1 MASSNS
7 GKHARKVTLDAAVNN
22 AISKAVKARKVAAFT
37 VGAAGVLAGAAFA
50 FGVTPAMA
58 AEPGALT
65 SPAPAPV
72 TDISDAD
79 IDAVAD
85 AAALSDDD
93 DNNGAADGDS
103 AGDKDKQSVVNPED
117 DKSKNPATTDDNKG
131 KATAAKKRAKR
142 AAAEN
147 PQIATTGPNYGE
159 DREANP
165 EPSVSNQIN
174 ISEDTKNSV
183 PNMYAW
189 GSSNNTYIESGQS
202 NTVTFNFAKPTDG
215 YKISSIAIFP
225 AQNNDLSTDKGRNA
239 AEYYSGNAKLYKS
252 YSGKY
257 GFTANDDGSAKL
269 EMTPLF
275 RDGNLNSGSAYA
287 ANRCIYV
294 YGRKDGG
301 KEVLLYKTNIARA
314 ATLIPPKTAG
324 SIVLKYNEELTAQR
338 IQDKLKAA
346 LDAPTEAKDS
356 MSIREQIQAAST
368 SKGVGGRTG
377 ANGAFVQTPDTADKK
392 VIITDQRAYNQ
403 TEVSRFNTKTSRQ
416 GAAEATYTL
425 GAQRIKSYLVS
436 DLGYTSEVLPLT
448 VARYDTRIDK
458 PIVDDVDINKL
469 TDDQKADICKKLAQ
483 LNHVPQDKV
492 TFNDKGEAVINFDG
506 VDPNDAPKI
515 DLKDLV
521 LKKLKDGEY
530 KVPSDAENSKV
541 KAVIVANPLG
551 YSNAE
556 LKQIKKAIYE
566 ANKDNTQLGLSEKDY
581 ENQITLDWITGD
593 TTASGGNNTG
603 ISNGM
608 NENTITVTI
617 KTDKAYAQ
625 FKSNV
630 QKHELTRL
638 IDLRKDYTLSWD
650 ANNNKISGRTS
661 DEGLAW
667 MEDGKTLVYRY
678 DPDKGE
684 QINTKAV
691 LGLLKA
697 TVKSDVKADN
707 PQLRDNLL
715 GTEIDTVKREGVK
728 GQTTRSHRSYTIDDK
743 GEPIGVLNLVKLNGS
758 SYGGFAKPV
767 DNSNKKMGD
776 EQSSVNKFTFDT
788 ESKAVEVAG
797 KNGKSMLGRLFIEPY
812 SLYYYNYV
820 YGENKY
826 NLRNTPKGI
835 NVVFV
840 PQTNHKTKDLKES
853 IGEHKLADDK
863 KTPTDSK
870 YYNASDAKKKAYDD
884 ALKEANEALKLAG
897 TTEDSKLSEAL
908 KARIDNATI
917 NLNKARAELDG
928 PDTDKE
934 KLKASIDENGKAAEG
949 NNPATLTQATNQ
961 FKNVSDPDFKKADGS
976 DDTDR
981 NNAAKEAKK
990 AYDEALKAAEAARD
1004 DDNATQKAVDDAKAK
1019 LDAARAKLNEFS
1031 TNKDKLNAALAEH
1044 GHVYEYTNDTLN
1056 SLTVDQKLAKADP
1069 TYKNSSDSEREAY
1082 DNALEDAI
1090 RLSTDPNASQKEVN
1104 KAIDDLKKAKAVLD
1118 ANATDKA
1125 PLDAAVQKSFDNP
1138 KPGDESK
1145 QSVFYKNAKAMAG
1158 ANDAKALI
1166 AINNYDQALAK
1177 AKQVLADKN
1186 ATKKDVADAK
1196 KALEDAET
1204 ALHADMYA
1212 TDNKSLGEAL
1222 ADNFSGYLM
1231 PAYFNAFDKAQKDGA
1246 NSQAAKDF
1254 KAYNDAYHAAKELME
1269 KTKQQPS
1276 TVTQDEVDAVKD
1288 QLLKARRIIDTYATD
1303 TSKLSAAAFNDIAI
1317 KLSPAYQNLKALAE
1331 KQNPSEA
1338 EKDEVEA
1345 AKKAKDAYDKAAEK
1359 LHKALTNH
1367 LPKDQKNGQDIP
1379 DTNIPAKGG
1388 DLNDSKY
1395 LDNIQAH
1402 KNGEPLDR
1410 DVTKILQ
1417 EMNDAAKALD
1427 KFATKTDELIK
1438 SVNEDAT
1445 THQNPAF
1452 KNASHPD
1459 YKQADGTTANKT
1471 KNDAAQKAVDEYGDA
1486 LNAAKDLLKN
1496 PAATQAEVDA
1506 ALKTLNEKRTA
1517 LDAYKTDTAK
1527 LTASVGK
1534 HGKEK
1539 QGDVAA
1545 TEGTVTSD
1553 AYRNA
1558 SDPHFM
1564 KEEGGK
1570 LVPDTDR
1577 NKNAA
1582 EAKKAYDKALVEAQ
1596 ELLKKADSKS
1606 KTPLDAQPTQAE
1618 INDALKALDEART
1631 KLDDYK
1637 TNAEALKDEAAKSTA
1652 EGAAA
1657 TGTDFENT
1665 TEFKNA
1671 DAKKDGTND
1680 NEDVKAYK
1688 EALKKARDLVKAA
1701 TSTDPSTK
1709 NSERPTQQQI
1719 NDALDA
1725 LKSAKKQ
1732 ITDNYKTD
1740 AAALKGVKEFAAGDF
1755 KKTPEYKNAVA
1766 LKDDQNADAEK
1777 KSKAKTAVEALDEST
1792 NDSALKKAIDIL
1804 QAFDDNGK
1812 PKQEGPTVGR
1822 IPTQKEVDDALE
1834 TLQKAMGKVTNGYK
1848 TNADKLKN
1856 EVGDK
1861 DQDGKPVI
1869 PAFEASVPYKNA
1881 LAKAD
1886 AEEDKT
1892 SDTSATKKL
1901 EAYNEKLKAAQD
1913 LIAQVN
1919 STDPNADPDKKPTQ
1933 KQVDEALAALK
1944 KAKKDIDDAFA
1955 TNASDLKD
1963 EAAKSTADGATSVG
1977 DNDFENTPEFKNADA
1992 KKGDGGKSDNADV
2005 DAYKKALKKAR
2016 TLLEKFDADGKPKS
2030 GEKDIPTQQEV
2041 DEALKNL
2048 KEIKEKILANHKTS
2062 PVELQKEVDK
2072 SKDGNDDTNTDV
2084 FENTPAFKN
2093 AQDKGDDASKQ
2104 ALDDYKNKLK
2114 AAKDLLTAFDR
2125 TTGKPVTPLPQGVT
2139 QVPTQKELD
2148 DALKALQDAKKKLT
2162 DEYSTNKSDLSTE
2175 AGKDTAFTKSPEYV
2189 NAQAKGDD
2197 ASKQA
2202 LDEYKKAL
2210 DEANS
2215 VLGNENATQT
2225 EVDAALKKLE
2235 DAKKKLTDGYKTDS
2249 SKLKS
2254 EADADGDFTKSP
2266 EYLNAQSKGDDASK
2280 QDLEAYKKALEDANK
2295 VLGDANATQAQVDE
2309 ALKKLQDAK
2318 KKLTDSHKTD
2328 KAALQ
2333 TESDADGDFTKT
2345 PEYQNAVGSPE
2356 AEAYKKALDEANSVL
2371 KNPQATQ
2378 SQVDA
2383 ALKKLQDAKR
2393 VINDQYATQ
2402 KQALKDEVAK
2412 SKDGSDSESDGQGSG
2427 DSKFEDSLAYK
2438 NAAGTPELDEYKRA
2452 LENARRVL
2460 ADPHATR
2467 SAVLAA
2473 LSQLKE
2479 IKRIIIEKY
2488 SVDKSALRSAV
2499 DSDPWFRKST
2509 AYIVAESRDVD
2520 SYKQAFEEAK
2530 RVLDAVNTNQAQIDD
2545 ALQSLEEAKRVIIDK
2560 FNALGNGGS
2569 GTGFGTG
2576 TGYGHLGDQNPLIV
2590 QSADKSGL
2598 QQIIE
2603 DALRV
2608 VSQHS
2613 EAYKRLA
2620 GSVEVKRYDD
2630 ALAHAQ
2636 DVVADANASR
2646 DMVNNAG
2653 TELRDASG
2661 VLLRRIEMYE
2671 GKGNRG
2677 GKIANTGAG
2686 VSLFAWASAIFAG
2699 LGFTGVSRRRKH
2711 SDK

>member
-7 GKHARKVTLDAAVNN
+7 RRHARKVTLDAAVSN

-50 FGVTPAMA
+50 FGATPAMA
-58 AEPGALT
+58 AEAGALT

-72 TDISDAD
+72 TDISDND
-79 IDAVAD
+79 IDAV

-93 DNNGAADGDS
+93 NNNGAADGDS

-294 YGRKDGG
+294 YGRKDDG

-338 IQDKLKAA
+338 IQKNLKAA
-346 LDAPTEAKDS
+346 LNAPTEAKNS

-368 SKGVGGRTG
+368 AKGVGGRTG
-377 ANGAFVQTPDTADKK
+377 ANGAFVQTPDDPDNKI
-392 VIITDQRAYNQ
+392 VITDNRAYDASQLTRINKVD
-403 TEVSRFNTKTSRQ
+403 TSKTGQ
-416 GAAEATYTL
+416 PTTYVA
-425 GAQRIKSYLVS
+425 GAQTLKTYLVS

-458 PIVDDVDINKL
+458 PIVEDPTTVSQEVKNDI
-469 TDDQKADICKKLAQ
+469 IKKLAQ
-483 LNHVPQDKV
+483 LNHVSQDKV
-492 TFNDKGEAVINFDG
+492 TFNDQGEAVIHFDG
-506 VDPNDAPKI
+506 VDEKDAPKI
-515 DLKDLV
+515 ALKDLV
-521 LKKLKDGEY
+521 LKKFKEGQIT
-530 KVPSDAENSKV
+530 VPAND
-541 KAVIVANPLG
+541 KATVVYNPLG

-556 LKQIKKAIYE
+556 LERIKQSILD
-566 ANKDNTQLGLSEKDY
+566 ANKNNKDLDLTSTD
-581 ENQITLDWITGD
+581 QITLSYLTGD
-593 TTASGGNNTG
+593 TTGAGKANQG
-603 ISNGM
+603 ISNGQA
-608 NENTITVTI
+608 ENKITVKI
-617 KTDKAYAQ
+617 KTDKAYAE
-625 FKSNV
+625 FTSDVKAG
-630 QKHELTRL
+630 KLTRL
-638 IDLRKDYTLSWD
+638 VDIRKDYNVSWD
-650 ANNNKISGRTS
+650 KGKNKLDGRDS
-661 DEGLAW
+661 DEGLSW
-667 MEDGKTLVYRY
+667 SNDSHTTIIYRY
-678 DPDKGE
+678 DPTAAKELKTDDIIK
-684 QINTKAV
+684 
-691 LGLLKA
+691 LLKA
-697 TVKSDVKADN
+697 TPKDQQAG
-707 PQLRDNLL
+707 LRDLTGGEALDHEDTNGKPRKSHMKYALKDDEPTGELSL
-715 GTEIDTVKREGVK
+715 GNMSGAYWIGNQKV
-728 GQTTRSHRSYTIDDK
+728 SHSDEKLGDNQSISGSYSWDP
-743 GEPIGVLNLVKLNGS
+743 EAGS
-758 SYGGFAKPV
+758 V
-767 DNSNKKMGD
+767 
-776 EQSSVNKFTFDT
+776 T
-788 ESKAVEVAG
+788 VAG
-797 KNGKSMLGRLFIEPY
+797 KKDKIYKARLFVQPY
-812 SLYYYNYV
+812 AMTYYKDV
-820 YGENKY
+820 YLEQG
-826 NLRNTPKGI
+826 RNPGNTAKAI
-835 NVVFV
+835 NIIFV
-840 PQTNHKTKDLKES
+840 PQTNHKKDDLSKS

-870 YYNASDAKKKAYDD
+870 YYNASDAKKNAYDE

-928 PDTDKE
+928 PDTNRDG
-934 KLKASIDENGKAAEG
+934 LNASIDANGKAEEG
-949 NNPATLTQATNQ
+949 KAPTGTQATNQ
-961 FKNVSDPDFKKADGS
+961 FKNVSDPDFKTADGKP
-976 DDTDR
+976 DAKKNQD
-981 NNAAKEAKK
+981 AKEAKK
-990 AYDEALKAAEAARD
+990 AYDEALQAAEAARD
-1004 DDNATQKAVDDAKAK
+1004 DENATQKAVDDAKAK
-1019 LDAARAKLNEFS
+1019 LDAAREKLNDFT
-1031 TNKDKLNAALAEH
+1031 TNKDELNNAIAQHGKVKTGDATKTDPAEKLK
-1044 GHVYEYTNDTLN
+1044 T
-1056 SLTVDQKLAKADP
+1056 ADP
-1069 TYKNSSDSEREAY
+1069 TYQNSSEKERNDY
-1082 DNALEDAI
+1082 DAAVKKAGEVVA
-1090 RLSTDPNASQKEVN
+1090 DPNASQKEVN
-1104 KAIDDLKKAKAVLD
+1104 EAIKKLKDAKAALD
-1118 ANATDKA
+1118 KNATDKA

-1145 QSVFYKNAKAMAG
+1145 QSVFYKNAKNKTGDTAAQK
-1158 ANDAKALI
+1158 AVKDYDDALK
-1166 AINNYDQALAK
+1166 K

-1186 ATKKDVADAK
+1186 ATKKDVEDAK

-1204 ALHADMYA
+1204 ALHADKYQTNP
-1212 TDNKSLGEAL
+1212 TDLGKAL

-1231 PAYFNAFDKAQKDGA
+1231 PAYFNAFDKAQAEGKD
-1246 NSQAAKDF
+1246 SQAAKDF
-1254 KAYNDAYHAAKELME
+1254 KAYNEAYRAAKELME
-1269 KTKQQPS
+1269 NTKKPGS
-1276 TVTQDEVDAVKD
+1276 TVEQKEVDAVKEK
-1288 QLLKARRIIDTYATD
+1288 LIEARKVIDKYATD
-1303 TSKLSAAAFNDIAI
+1303 TSKISAALLNSLAI
-1317 KLSPAYQNLKALAE
+1317 NNSPAYKNASAGAE
-1331 KQNPSEA
+1331 GS
-1338 EKDEVEA
+1338 D
-1345 AKKAKDAYDKAAEK
+1345 AKKAQEAYEKALQKLHDAFDNKLPRDKQGDTEIPESVIPDQNIDMTNKDA
-1359 LHKALTNH
+1359 L
-1367 LPKDQKNGQDIP
+1367 KNLQAH
-1379 DTNIPAKGG
+1379 AKGQP
-1388 DLNDSKY
+1388 LN
-1395 LDNIQAH
+1395 
-1402 KNGEPLDR
+1402 R
-1410 DVTKILQ
+1410 DVTKLL
-1417 EMNDAAKALD
+1417 EDFNRAVADLN
-1427 KFATKTDELIK
+1427 KFATKTDELLK
-1438 SVNEDAT
+1438 SVNEHDNT
-1445 THQNPAF
+1445 QQTPAY
-1452 KNASHPD
+1452 KNASVPD
-1459 YKQADGTTANKT
+1459 F
-1471 KNDAAQKAVDEYGDA
+1471 KNDDGSEDTNKKEAAKKAVDEYGAA
-1486 LNAAKDLLKN
+1486 LNKAKELLKN
-1496 PAATQAEVDA
+1496 PAATQKEVNE
-1506 ALKTLNEKRTA
+1506 ALNTLKEKRAA
-1517 LDAYKTDTAK
+1517 LDAYNTDTTK
-1527 LTASVGK
+1527 LQKSVSE

-1539 QGDVAA
+1539 QGDTPA

-1558 SDPHFM
+1558 SDPHFLTAD
-1564 KEEGGK
+1564 GK
-1570 LVPDTDR
+1570 PDDTR
-1577 NKNAA
+1577 NNAA
-1582 EAKKAYDKALVEAQ
+1582 KQAKADYDKALTKAQ
-1596 ELLKKADSKS
+1596 DLLKKHDSAD
-1606 KTPLDAQPTQAE
+1606 TPQDAKPTQKD
-1618 INDALKALDEART
+1618 INDALDALDKARKKLDDNYKTVTT
-1631 KLDDYK
+1631 KLD
-1637 TNAEALKDEAAKSTA
+1637 EEVQKSQADTA
-1652 EGAAA
+1652 TAPTAGQ
-1657 TGTDFENT
+1657 FEDSP
-1665 TEFKNA
+1665 EFKNA
-1671 DAKKDGTND
+1671 DAKKGKDNKDND
-1680 NEDVKAYK
+1680 DVDAYK
-1688 EALKKARDLVKAA
+1688 KALKAARDLLAKKDA
-1701 TSTDPSTK
+1701 TK
-1709 NSERPTQQQI
+1709 FSERPTQQQI
-1719 NDALDA
+1719 DEALDA
-1725 LKSAKKQ
+1725 LKKAKQ
-1732 ITDNYKTD
+1732 TITDSYKTD
-1740 AAALKGVKEFAAGDF
+1740 ASTLQDEVSLGEDGGNF
-1755 KKTPEYKNAVA
+1755 KNSPEYKNADAQKKGDGSDNAELKAYKDA
-1766 LKDDQNADAEK
+1766 LTEV
-1777 KSKAKTAVEALDEST
+1777 KTMLNNFGTDGKPKVSAT
-1792 NDSALKKAIDIL
+1792 NIPTQAQVDSALEKLSKA
-1804 QAFDDNGK
+1804 
-1812 PKQEGPTVGR
+1812 R
-1822 IPTQKEVDDALE
+1822 
-1834 TLQKAMGKVTNGYK
+1834 KAVEEKYK
-1848 TNADKLKN
+1848 TNVTPLSN

-1861 DQDGKPVI
+1861 DQDGKPVV
-1869 PAFEASVPYKNA
+1869 PPFEASVAYKNA
-1881 LAKAD
+1881 LEKQD
-1886 AEEDKT
+1886 AGDN
-1892 SDTSATKKL
+1892 DATT
-1901 EAYNEKLKAAQD
+1901 KLKEYNDKLAAAQD
-1913 LIAQVN
+1913 LIKKVKN
-1919 STDPNADPDKKPTQ
+1919 PDPNAKPEDRPTQ
-1933 KQVDEALAALK
+1933 KQVDDALTDLQ

-1955 TNASDLKD
+1955 TNAKDLKT
-1963 EAAKSTADGATSVG
+1963 EAAKSTADGATTVG
-1977 DNDFENTPEFKNADA
+1977 KDDFEATTEFKNADS
-1992 KKGDGGKSDNADV
+1992 KKTDDGKDNADV
-2005 DAYKKALKKAR
+2005 TAYKDALKKAR
-2016 TLLEKFDADGKPKS
+2016 ALLEKFGDDGKPKPA
-2030 GEKDIPTQQEV
+2030 EKDIPTQQEV

-2048 KEIKEKILANHKTS
+2048 KEIKDKITKNYVTS
-2062 PVELQKEVDK
+2062 PHDLQEEVDK
-2072 SKDGNDDTNTDV
+2072 SKDGDTDTSTDV

-2093 AQDKGDDASKQ
+2093 AQAKGDEAAKK
-2104 ALDDYKNKLK
+2104 ALDDYNEKLK
-2114 AAKDLLTAFDR
+2114 VAKNLLDAFDL
-2125 TTGKPVTPLPQGVT
+2125 TTGKVKDQLPQGMN
-2139 QVPTQKELD
+2139 QAPTQKELD
-2148 DALKALQDAKKKLT
+2148 DALKALQAAKKKLT
-2162 DEYSTNKSDLSTE
+2162 DDYSTNKSDLSTE
-2175 AGKDTAFTKSPEYV
+2175 AGKDSAFTKSPEYV

-2235 DAKKKLTDGYKTDS
+2235 DAKKKLTDGYRTDS

-2318 KKLTDSHKTD
+2318 NKLTDSHKTD

-2371 KNPQATQ
+2371 KDPQATQ
-2378 SQVDA
+2378 AQVDA

-2393 VINDQYATQ
+2393 VINDEYATQ

-2412 SKDGSDSESDGQGSG
+2412 SKDDSDSESDGQGSG

-2452 LENARRVL
+2452 LEDARRVL

-2473 LSQLKE
+2473 LTRLQE

-2499 DSDPWFRKST
+2499 DSDPLFRKST
-2509 AYIVAESRDVD
+2509 AYIVAETRDLD

-2530 RVLDAVNTNQAQIDD
+2530 RVLDAVNINQAQIDEV
-2545 ALQSLEEAKRVIIDK
+2545 LQRLEEAKRVIIDK
-2560 FNALGNGGS
+2560 FNSLGNGGY

-2576 TGYGHLGDQNPLIV
+2576 IGYGHLGDQNPLIV
-2590 QSADKSGL
+2590 QSVDKSGL
-2598 QQIIE
+2598 QQIID

-2620 GSVEVKRYDD
+2620 GSLEVKRYDD
-2630 ALAHAQ
+2630 ALANAQ
-2636 DVVADANASR
+2636 GVVADANASR
-2646 DMVNNAG
+2646 DMVNTAG
-2653 TELRDASG
+2653 AELRDASG

>member
-50 FGVTPAMA
+50 FGATPAMA
-58 AEPGALT
+58 AEAGALT

-72 TDISDAD
+72 TDISDND
-79 IDAVAD
+79 IDAV

-93 DNNGAADGDS
+93 NNNGAADGDS

-142 AAAEN
+142 DLSAEN
-147 PQIATTGPNYGE
+147 QDQETNAVGQ
-159 DREANP
+159 DRDANP
-165 EPSVSNQIN
+165 ESSVSNQIN

-294 YGRKDGG
+294 YGRKDDG

-377 ANGAFVQTPDTADKK
+377 ANGAFVQTPDTAENK
-392 VIITDQRAYNQ
+392 VIINDQRAYNPGDI
-403 TEVSRFNTKTSRQ
+403 TSFNRTSNS
-416 GAAEATYTL
+416 GATATTYTPMV
-425 GAQRIKSYLVS
+425 RTIKTRLIT
-436 DLGYTSEVLPLT
+436 DTGYTSDDLPLT

-715 GTEIDTVKREGVK
+715 GTEIDTVKREGSNR
-728 GQTTRSHRSYTIDDK
+728 QARRTHRSYTVDEN
-743 GEPIGVLNLVKLNGS
+743 GEPIGILNLVKLNGS

-870 YYNASDAKKKAYDD
+870 YYNASDAKKNAYD
-884 ALKEANEALKLAG
+884 EALKVAQDTLTKVGNTADADL
-897 TTEDSKLSEAL
+897 TEAL
-908 KARIDNATI
+908 KAEVDNATI
-917 NLNKARAELDG
+917 KLNKARAELDG

-961 FKNVSDPDFKKADGS
+961 FKNVTDPDFKDANGNPDAKK
-976 DDTDR
+976 
-981 NNAAKEAKK
+981 NQAAKDA
-990 AYDEALKAAEAARD
+990 KAAYEKALEDANNVNSD
-1004 DDNATQKAVDDAKAK
+1004 ANATQKDVDDAKAK

-1158 ANDAKALI
+1158 ANDGRALT

-1196 KALEDAET
+1196 KALEDAEA
-1204 ALHADMYA
+1204 ALHADTYQTNP
-1212 TDNKSLGEAL
+1212 TDLGKAL

-1231 PAYFNAFDKAQKDGA
+1231 PAYFNAFDKAQA
-1246 NSQAAKDF
+1246 NDEQAKKDF
-1254 KAYNDAYHAAKELME
+1254 KAYNDAYHAAKDLMTELN
-1269 KTKQQPS
+1269 KPNS
-1276 TVTQDEVDAVKD
+1276 TVTQEQADKVKN
-1288 QLLKARRIIDTYATD
+1288 QLIEARKIIDKYATD
-1303 TSKLSAAAFNDIAI
+1303 TSRLSAAAFNDLAI
-1317 KLSPAYQNLKALAE
+1317 QNSPAYKNLKELAE
-1331 KQNPSEA
+1331 KQNPSED
-1338 EKDEVEA
+1338 EKAEVEA
-1345 AKKAKDAYDKAAEK
+1345 AKKAKKAYDDAADK
-1359 LHKALTNH
+1359 LHKALTNK
-1367 LPKDQKNGQDIP
+1367 LPKDQANGHDIP
-1379 DTNIPAKGG
+1379 DSNIPKKGG
-1388 DLNDSKY
+1388 DLNDKDY
-1395 LDNIQAH
+1395 LKDIQAH
-1402 KNGEPLDR
+1402 KNGEPLNR
-1410 DVTKILQ
+1410 DVDAILK
-1417 EMNDAAKALD
+1417 EMNDAAKELN
-1427 KFATKTDELIK
+1427 KFATKTDDLIK
-1438 SVNEDAT
+1438 SINEDDAT
-1445 THQNPAF
+1445 KHTPAY
-1452 KNASHPD
+1452 KNASLRVFQKADSADPD
-1459 YKQADGTTANKT
+1459 ADKNEKAKQAVDKYGEMLNK
-1471 KNDAAQKAVDEYGDA
+1471 
-1486 LNAAKDLLKN
+1486 AKDLLKD
-1496 PAATQAEVDA
+1496 PTATQAQINEAKKNLDEA
-1506 ALKTLNEKRTA
+1506 RKALLGDPNDQA
-1517 LDAYKTDTAK
+1517 NVPGFNTDTTK
-1527 LTASVGK
+1527 LQKSVGE

-1539 QGDVAA
+1539 QGETAA

-1570 LVPDTDR
+1570 IVPDTD
-1577 NKNAA
+1577 KNNQAA
-1582 EAKKAYDKALVEAQ
+1582 ADKKAYDDALTKAQ
-1596 ELLKKADSKS
+1596 DLLKKHDSAD
-1606 KTPLDAQPTQAE
+1606 TPQDAKPTQKD
-1618 INDALKALDEART
+1618 INDALDALDKARKKLDDNYKTVTT
-1631 KLDDYK
+1631 KLD
-1637 TNAEALKDEAAKSTA
+1637 EEVQKSQADTA
-1652 EGAAA
+1652 TAPTAGQ
-1657 TGTDFENT
+1657 FEDSP
-1665 TEFKNA
+1665 EFKNA
-1671 DAKKDGTND
+1671 KAKTSDG
-1680 NEDVKAYK
+1680 NENADVTAYK
-1688 EALKKARDLVKAA
+1688 TALANARKLVSDANDASK
-1701 TSTDPSTK
+1701 T
-1709 NSERPTQQQI
+1709 NSERPTQKQI

-1725 LKSAKKQ
+1725 LTAAKKQ
-1732 ITDNYKTD
+1732 ITDNYKTNLD
-1740 AAALKGVKEFAAGDF
+1740 ALTAAKDFANGDF

-1766 LKDDQNADAEK
+1766 LKNDTSATADQEKKTKAQNA
-1777 KSKAKTAVEALDEST
+1777 VNALDDT
-1792 NDSALKKAIDIL
+1792 VADSALKKAKDIIDNP
-1804 QAFDDNGK
+1804 AGK
-1812 PKQEGPTVGR
+1812 
-1822 IPTQKEVDDALE
+1822 TQKEVDEALD
-1834 TLQKAMGKVTNGYK
+1834 TLQKAMKAVTDNYK
-1848 TNADKLKN
+1848 TNTDALKN
-1856 EVGDK
+1856 EVDDK
-1861 DQDGKPVI
+1861 GQDGNPVT
-1869 PAFEASVPYKNA
+1869 PPFEASVAYKNA
-1881 LAKAD
+1881 LEKAKT
-1886 AEEDKT
+1886 EDPAT
-1892 SDTSATKKL
+1892 TDPNSAT
-1901 EAYNEKLKAAQD
+1901 AKLKAYAD
-1913 LIAQVN
+1913 KLAKANELIHKVN
-1919 STDPNADPDKKPTQ
+1919 NPDQNAKPEDRPSQ
-1933 KQVDEALAALK
+1933 KDVDDALADLK
-1944 KAKKDIDDAFA
+1944 QAKKDIDEKFKTDVTALQ
-1955 TNASDLKD
+1955 TEVDDKD
-1963 EAAKSTADGATSVG
+1963 NTGATKVPGIES
-1977 DNDFENTPEFKNADA
+1977 TTEFANLKA
-1992 KKGDGGKSDNADV
+1992 KGDDTNKPDDLV
-2005 DAYKKALKKAR
+2005 AYEKALAKAR
-2016 TLLEKFDADGKPKS
+2016 ELIDKNDGKVTKDGQEVAVPKDQLPS
-2030 GEKDIPTQQEV
+2030 QKEV

-2048 KEIKEKILANHKTS
+2048 KEIKDKITKNYVTS
-2062 PVELQKEVDK
+2062 PHDLQEEVDK
-2072 SKDGNDDTNTDV
+2072 SKDGDTDTSTDV

-2093 AQDKGDDASKQ
+2093 ATAKGDDA
-2104 ALDDYKNKLK
+2104 AK
-2114 AAKDLLTAFDR
+2114 AALKDYNDKLAEAKRLLGAFNRNDG
-2125 TTGKPVTPLPQGVT
+2125 TVKDPLPAGMT
-2139 QVPTQKELD
+2139 QAPTQKQLD
-2148 DALKALQDAKKKLT
+2148 DALKALQAAKKKLT
-2162 DEYSTNKSDLSTE
+2162 DDYSTNKSDLSTE
-2175 AGKDTAFTKSPEYV
+2175 AGKDSAFTKSPEYV

-2235 DAKKKLTDGYKTDS
+2235 DAKKKLTDGYRTDS

-2333 TESDADGDFTKT
+2333 TESDADSDFTKT

-2371 KNPQATQ
+2371 KDPQATQ

-2393 VINDQYATQ
+2393 VINDEYATQ

-2412 SKDGSDSESDGQGSG
+2412 SKDDSDSESDGQGSG
-2427 DSKFEDSLAYK
+2427 DSKFEDSLACK
-2438 NAAGTPELDEYKRA
+2438 NAVGTPELDEYKRA
-2452 LENARRVL
+2452 LEDARRVL
-2460 ADPHATR
+2460 EDPHATR

-2473 LSQLKE
+2473 LTRLQE

-2499 DSDPWFRKST
+2499 DSDPLFRKST
-2509 AYIVAESRDVD
+2509 AYIVAETRDLD

-2530 RVLDAVNTNQAQIDD
+2530 RVLDAVNINQAQIDEV
-2545 ALQSLEEAKRVIIDK
+2545 LQRLEEAKRVIIDK
-2560 FNALGNGGS
+2560 FNSLGNGGY

-2576 TGYGHLGDQNPLIV
+2576 IGYGHLGDQNPLIV
-2590 QSADKSGL
+2590 QSIDKSGL
-2598 QQIIE
+2598 QQIID

-2620 GSVEVKRYDD
+2620 GSLEVKRYDD
-2630 ALAHAQ
+2630 ALANAQ
-2636 DVVADANASR
+2636 GVVADANASR
-2646 DMVNNAG
+2646 DMVNTAG
-2653 TELRDASG
+2653 AELRDASG

-2699 LGFTGVSRRRKH
+2699 LGFAGVSRRRKH